1 VSDERGSL
9 ANPVQITGAAAG
21 TAAPPAAVI
30 EARDLCS
37 HYGSRQVLFDV
48 NLSVN
53 PGEIM
58 VIMGH
63 SGCGKTTLFRHLLGL
78 KRQSGGTVRVLGED
92 LAQLGRKD
100 LYRLRKR
107 LGVAF
112 QNGAL
117 FSSLSVRENV
127 ELPLR
132 EHTKLD
138 LNTIRIMSRMKLNF
152 MRLAEHE
159 DLMPAQLSGG
169 MLKRAGLARAV
180 VMDPQLLFF
189 DEPSA
194 GLDPVSAAE
203 LDRLILDLR
212 SAMRMSI
219 VIITHELQSV
229 FNIADRIMVMHGGRN
244 LLTGTPDE
252 IRASTDRRIV
262 QMLNRSPHQEE
273 LDADSYLRTLTG
285 EAQ

>member
-1 VSDERGSL
+1 MG
-9 ANPVQITGAAAG
+9 GAAPV
-21 TAAPPAAVI
+21 TEPRPVI
-30 EARDLCS
+30 EARGLCS
-37 HYGSRQVLFDV
+37 HYGARQVLYDIDLTV
-48 NLSVN
+48 R

-78 KRQSGGTVRVLGED
+78 KAPSSGAVHVLGED
-92 LAQLGRKD
+92 IARLSRAG
-100 LYRLRKR
+100 LYALRR
-107 LGVAF
+107 RVGVAF

-138 LNTIRIMSRMKLNF
+138 VNTIRIMSRLKLNF

-159 DLMPAQLSGG
+159 DLMPSQLSGG

-229 FNIADRIMVMHGGRN
+229 FNIADRIMVMHAGRN

-252 IRASTDRRIV
+252 VRASTDRRI
-262 QMLNRSPHQEE
+262 QHMLNRSPHQEE
-273 LDADSYLRTLTG
+273 FDAESYLRTLTG
-285 EAQ
+285 ESQ

>member
-1 VSDERGSL
+1 MSTP
-9 ANPVQITGAAAG
+9 APVT
-21 TAAPPAAVI
+21 TTTPAPVI
-30 EARDLCS
+30 EARGLCS
-37 HYGSRQVLFDV
+37 HYGTRQVLFDV
-48 NLSVN
+48 DLTVM

-78 KRQSGGTVRVLGED
+78 KQPSSGTVHVLGED
-92 LAQLGRKD
+92 IAHMSRRQL
-100 LYRLRKR
+100 YALRR
-107 LGVAF
+107 RVGVAF

-117 FSSLSVRENV
+117 FSSLTVRENV

-132 EHTKLD
+132 EHTRLD
-138 LNTIRIMSRMKLNF
+138 VNTIRIMSRMKLNF

-159 DLMPAQLSGG
+159 DLMPSQLSGG

-212 SAMRMSI
+212 RAMKMSI

-229 FNIADRIMVMHGGRN
+229 FNIADRIMVMHAGRN

-252 IRASTDRRIV
+252 VRASSDRRIQ
-262 QMLNRSPHQEE
+262 QMLNRSPHQEDF
-273 LDADSYLRTLTG
+273 DADAYLMTLTG
-285 EAQ
+285 EHKI

>member
-1 VSDERGSL
+1 VSDAQVSL
-9 ANPVQITGAAAG
+9 STPAQATSATTGAP
-21 TAAPPAAVI
+21 APPAVI

-37 HYGSRQVLFDV
+37 YYGTRQVLFDV
-48 NLSVN
+48 NLTVQ

-78 KRQSGGTVRVLGED
+78 KRQSSGTVRVLGED
-92 LAQLGRKD
+92 LAQLARQD
-100 LYRLRKR
+100 LYGLRKR

-117 FSSLSVRENV
+117 FSSLTVRENV

-132 EHTKLD
+132 EHTRLD

-180 VMDPQLLFF
+180 IMDPQLLFF

-194 GLDPVSAAE
+194 GLDPISAAE

-262 QMLNRSPHQEE
+262 QMLNRSPHREE

>member
-1 VSDERGSL
+1 MTVTQDE
-9 ANPVQITGAAAG
+9 ATGRPTG
-21 TAAPPAAVI
+21 GPAPPVI
-30 EARDLCS
+30 EARGLCS
-37 HYGSRQVLFDV
+37 HYGARQVLFDIDLTV
-48 NLSVN
+48 R

-78 KRQSGGTVRVLGED
+78 KAPSSGTVSVLGRD
-92 LAQLGRKD
+92 LSGLQRSE
-100 LYRLRKR
+100 LYDLRKR

-127 ELPLR
+127 ELPLL
-132 EHTKLD
+132 EHTRLD
-138 LNTIRIMSRMKLNF
+138 RNTIRIMSRLKLNF

-212 SAMRMSI
+212 SAMKMSI

-229 FNIADRIMVMHGGRN
+229 FNIADRIMVMHAGRN

-252 IRASTDRRIV
+252 VKASTDRRIV
-262 QMLNRSPHQEE
+262 HMLNRSPHQEE
-273 LDADSYLRTLTG
+273 FDAERYLRTLTG
-285 EAQ
+285 EGP

>member
-1 VSDERGSL
+1 VSEEQISL
-9 ANPVQITGAAAG
+9 PTPVPTTSAATGA
-21 TAAPPAAVI
+21 TAATAVI

-37 HYGSRQVLFDV
+37 HYGTRQVLFDV
-48 NLSVN
+48 SLTVH

-78 KRQSGGTVRVLGED
+78 KKQSGGTVRVLGED
-92 LAQLGRKD
+92 LTQLGRQD

>member
-1 VSDERGSL
+1 MARN
-9 ANPVQITGAAAG
+9 AAAATQQPGAAA
-21 TAAPPAAVI
+21 APVI
-30 EARDLCS
+30 EVRGLCS
-37 HYGSRQVLFDV
+37 HYGPRQVLFDV
-48 NLSVN
+48 DLTVQ

-78 KRQSGGTVRVLGED
+78 KTPSSGSVRVLGEN
-92 LAQLGRKD
+92 LAGLGRRE
-100 LYRLRKR
+100 LYALRR
-107 LGVAF
+107 RVGVAF

-117 FSSLSVRENV
+117 FSSLTVRENV

-132 EHTKLD
+132 EHTRLD
-138 LNTIRIMSRMKLNF
+138 VNTIRIMSRMKLNF

-159 DLMPAQLSGG
+159 DLMPSQLSGG

-229 FNIADRIMVMHGGRN
+229 FNIADRIMVMHAGRN

-252 IRASTDRRIV
+252 VRASTDRRIMH
-262 QMLNRSPHQEE
+262 MLNRSPHQEE
-273 LDADSYLRTLTG
+273 FDAESYLRTLTG
-285 EAQ
+285 ENP

>member
-1 VSDERGSL
+1 MSDEPASL
-9 ANPVQITGAAAG
+9 PTPDQISSAATGAAA
-21 TAAPPAAVI
+21 APAVI

-48 NLSVN
+48 NLTVQ

-78 KRQSGGTVRVLGED
+78 KRQSGGSVRVLGED
-92 LAQLGRKD
+92 LAQLARPD

-127 ELPLR
+127 ELPLH

-285 EAQ
+285 EAE

>member
-1 VSDERGSL
+1 MAEP
-9 ANPVQITGAAAG
+9 APVNT
-21 TAAPPAAVI
+21 TTPAPVI
-30 EARDLCS
+30 EAHGLCS
-37 HYGSRQVLFDV
+37 HYGPRQVLFDIDLTV
-48 NLSVN
+48 Q

-78 KRQSGGTVRVLGED
+78 KTPTSGTVRVLGED
-92 LAQLGRKD
+92 LAILGRRE
-100 LYRLRKR
+100 LYALRR
-107 LGVAF
+107 RVGVAF

-132 EHTKLD
+132 EHTRLD
-138 LNTIRIMSRMKLNF
+138 VNTIRIMSRMKLNF

-159 DLMPAQLSGG
+159 DLMPSQLSGG

-180 VMDPQLLFF
+180 VMDPHLLFF

-203 LDRLILDLR
+203 LDRLILNLR

-229 FNIADRIMVMHGGRN
+229 FNIADRIMVMHAGRN

-252 IRASTDRRIV
+252 VRASPDRRV
-262 QMLNRSPHQEE
+262 QHMLNRSPHQEE
-273 LDADSYLRTLTG
+273 FDADAYLMTLTG
-285 EAQ
+285 EHRI

>member
-1 VSDERGSL
+1 MQDTVSVSTRE
-9 ANPVQITGAAAG
+9 P
-21 TAAPPAAVI
+21 APVI
-30 EARDLCS
+30 EARGLCS
-37 HYGSRQVLFDV
+37 HYGPRQVLHDIDLAV
-48 NLSVN
+48 K

-78 KRQSGGTVRVLGED
+78 KQPSSGSVHVLGADIAGMTRNE
-92 LAQLGRKD
+92 
-100 LYRLRKR
+100 LYALRR
-107 LGVAF
+107 RVGVAF

-117 FSSLSVRENV
+117 FSSMSVRENV

-138 LNTIRIMSRMKLNF
+138 VNTIRIMSRLKLNF

-159 DLMPAQLSGG
+159 DLMPSQLSGG

-180 VMDPQLLFF
+180 IMDPQLLFF

-212 SAMRMSI
+212 SAMRMTI

-229 FNIADRIMVMHGGRN
+229 FNIADRIMVMHGGRI

-252 IRASTDRRIV
+252 VRASTDRRIMH
-262 QMLNRSPHQEE
+262 MLNRSPHQEE
-273 LDADSYLRTLTG
+273 FDADAYLLNLTG
-285 EAQ
+285 EHKI

>member
-1 VSDERGSL
+1 MSNKQVSL
-9 ANPVQITGAAAG
+9 ATSDQTASAATGA
-21 TAAPPAAVI
+21 AAVI

-48 NLSVN
+48 NLTVQ

-92 LAQLGRKD
+92 LAQLARKD

-132 EHTKLD
+132 EHTRLD

-252 IRASTDRRIV
+252 VRASTDRRIV